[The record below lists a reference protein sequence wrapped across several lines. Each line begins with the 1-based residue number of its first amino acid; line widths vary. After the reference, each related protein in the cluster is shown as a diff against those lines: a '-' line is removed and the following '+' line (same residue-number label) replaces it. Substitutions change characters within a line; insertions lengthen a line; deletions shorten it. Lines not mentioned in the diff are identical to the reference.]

1 METAA
6 MMLSTA
12 HEVIIFTGHGA
23 KLGNQDIKRSNRNIQ
38 AEQILLKS
46 MIERVDSLFFNPDLK
61 KIARHMKNSKI
72 NPTITHP
79 TTYKVLENHKKVD
92 PKSTFEMDMDQNVC
106 LDVSDDDDDVLE

>member
-1 METAA
+1 
-6 MMLSTA
+6 
-12 HEVIIFTGHGA
+12 
-23 KLGNQDIKRSNRNIQ
+23 
-38 AEQILLKS
+38 
-46 MIERVDSLFFNPDLK
+46 MIERVDSIFFNPDLK